1 MGSVDGDLSCPYP
14 CQVEIAGSIFYMGY
28 ASFGVDPNA
37 NTLSPSL
44 CYQPTGCMNP
54 NASNYDASLISQFNP
69 GAFSFNNITSS
80 TIFFEDESA
89 CTYVYGCTDPI
100 ASNYDPLAV
109 FEESPSNCTYVEGCT
124 DETAFNYN
132 PSAVID
138 NGTCI
143 PVFYGCMDPNAINY
157 NQYANTSDITNYPCE
172 YAVFGCT
179 DPTAINY
186 DPSANSDNGTCM
198 YEEADTLFG
207 VINFPDDSEADI
219 LPSED
224 NLNE

>member
-1 MGSVDGDLSCPYP
+1 MCIRDR
-14 CQVEIAGSIFYMGY
+14 
-28 ASFGVDPNA
+28 
-37 NTLSPSL
+37 
-44 CYQPTGCMNP
+44 
-54 NASNYDASLISQFNP
+54 
-69 GAFSFNNITSS
+69 S
-80 TIFFEDESA
+80 T
-89 CTYVYGCTDPI
+89 
-100 ASNYDPLAV
+100 
-109 FEESPSNCTYVEGCT
+109 SNCTYVEGCT

-132 PSAVID
+132 PLARLD
-138 NGTCI
+138 NGTCL

-207 VINFPDDSEADI
+207 VINFPDDSDADI